1 MNSEI
6 KNIVAIIPN
15 LPGCYQFID
24 DKGVVIYVGKAKELR
39 KRVASYFN
47 REHENPKT
55 AILVRK
61 IKNIKYIVVDSE
73 EDTLLLENNLIKN
86 LKPRYN
92 VQLKDDKSYPSI
104 VIRNENFPR
113 IYKTRKILKDG
124 SLYWGPYASVK
135 SVNALIDIIRKVYKI
150 RSCRLNLTSENI
162 AAGKFKVCLE
172 YHIKRCKGP
181 CEALQSIEEYN
192 SNVDE
197 VKEILKGNVN
207 IIEREII
214 EKMEQ
219 LSDKMRYEE
228 ANDLKEKLQLIQNFR
243 EKSQI
248 VTDIAYSLDV
258 FSYEDDDKSAYIN
271 YLHVVNG
278 GVYQAYN
285 FEYKKKLDEK
295 PENLLGLAIVEMRQ
309 RWGSSAKTV
318 LVPFLPDIFLNGV
331 NFELPQRGDKRKL
344 LLLSEKNVKQ
354 YKIDKLK
361 KREMLSSDQR
371 VAGVLAGIKKDLRL
385 QTTPWRIDCIDIS
398 NIQGTNSVAAS
409 VVFIKGKPAKKEY
422 RRYGIKSVQ
431 GADDYASIQEVMKR
445 RYSRL
450 IKEPELLPQLI
461 VIDGGKGQLNA
472 ALKTMQKIGL
482 YGKID
487 IIAIAER
494 LEEIFIPGDPIPLY
508 IDKNSMTLKIIQQI
522 RDEAHRFGISFHREK
537 RSKAQIISELDNIK
551 GIGGVSKQRLLTH
564 FKSVKRIKEADHE
577 EIKKIIGV
585 SRGEILIDWIKK
597 ESKKS

>member
-47 REHENPKT
+47 REHESPKT

-86 LKPRYN
+86 LKPKYN

-124 SLYWGPYASVK
+124 SLYWGPYPSVK

-228 ANDLKEKLQLIQNFR
+228 ANDLKEKLQLIQSFR